1 MFKERKFIKKIL
13 LKYDKRLFKM
23 ILGNVFVG
31 SRIVVCFKIL
41 IKFRCKC
48 KKKWCNYFVVKWF
61 WKVVIWFLKVMI
73 YIKIYKIIK
82 F

>member
-1 MFKERKFIKKIL
+1 MLDILFFDFYRLVFCILIVIVILYNNEYSVCLKKKKFIKKIL

-48 KKKWCNYFVVKWF
+48 KKK
-61 WKVVIWFLKVMI
+61 MM
-73 YIKIYKIIK
+73 
-82 F
+82 

>member
-1 MFKERKFIKKIL
+1 MFKERKLLKKFL

-48 KKKWCNYFVVKWF
+48 KKK
-61 WKVVIWFLKVMI
+61 IMM
-73 YIKIYKIIK
+73 
-82 F
+82 

>member
-48 KKKWCNYFVVKWF
+48 KKKND
-61 WKVVIWFLKVMI
+61 VIIL
-73 YIKIYKIIK
+73 
-82 F
+82 